1 MKITCK
7 VGTTTTR
14 QVDVQPRDSL
24 SVLLQKLN
32 ISDKKTKFM
41 YNGQTYQIYSLFT
54 FEEIGMADGAR
65 IFINNQAISG
75 KNLKIYI

>member
-7 VGTTTTR
+7 LGTNTTK
-14 QVDVQPRDSL
+14 QVEVNASDTL

-41 YNGQTYQIYSLFT
+41 YNGQTYQIYTLFT
-54 FEEIGMADGAR
+54 FQEIGMNDGAR
-65 IFINNQAISG
+65 IFINNQGISG
-75 KNLKIYI
+75 EP

>member
-7 VGTTTTR
+7 VGTNTTK
-14 QVDVQPRDSL
+14 QVEVSPSDPL
-24 SVLLQKLN
+24 SVLLPKLS

-54 FEEIGMADGAR
+54 FQEIGMNDGAR
-65 IFINNQAISG
+65 IFINNQGISG
-75 KNLKIYI
+75 EP

>member
-7 VGTTTTR
+7 IGTNITK
-14 QVDVQPRDSL
+14 QVEVNASDTL

-41 YNGQTYQIYSLFT
+41 YNGQTYQIYTLFT
-54 FEEIGMADGAR
+54 FQEIGMNDGAR
-65 IFINNQAISG
+65 IFINNQGISG
-75 KNLKIYI
+75 EP